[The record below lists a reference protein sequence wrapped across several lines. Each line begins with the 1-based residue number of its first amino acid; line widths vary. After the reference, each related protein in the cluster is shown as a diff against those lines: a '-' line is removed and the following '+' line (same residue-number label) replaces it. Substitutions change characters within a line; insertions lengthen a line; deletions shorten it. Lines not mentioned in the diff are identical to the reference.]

1 MTVEEVDKI
10 LGQPTRHDSRG
21 PSIMFEGVPESF
33 VEPERFPPNKRRQ
46 WLGKENAILVE
57 LDEHDRVS
65 GKYFGYVDWPEGFVT
80 KLRRWLG
87 L

>member
-1 MTVEEVDKI
+1 
-10 LGQPTRHDSRG
+10 
-21 PSIMFEGVPESF
+21 MFEGVPESF
-33 VEPERFPPNKRRQ
+33 VEPERLPLDKRRQ

-57 LDEHDRVS
+57 LDQHDRVS
-65 GKYFGYVDWPEGFVT
+65 GKYFGYVDWPEGFVM